1 MVMPLIFTAV
11 LSLGVNEFLG
21 WRLAM
26 IVPGVALFI
35 TGFAYY
41 FLTQDAPDGNYKE
54 LRERGELES
63 SEGKGME
70 SFMMA
75 IKDYRVWALFVIYAA
90 CFGVELTINNVAALY
105 YHDHFQLDVKTAG
118 TYRWLV
124 RFDEHFCT
132 KPRWVF
138 LRFLCKKDG
147 TPRACHVPLR
157 CAVR

>member
-1 MVMPLIFTAV
+1 
-11 LSLGVNEFLG
+11 
-21 WRLAM
+21 M

-54 LRERGELES
+54 LRERGELEP

-70 SFMMA
+70 SFMLA
-75 IKDYRVWALFVIYAA
+75 IKDYRVWALFFIYAA

-105 YHDHFQLDVKTAG
+105 YHDYFQLDVKTAG
-118 TYRWLV
+118 LIAGLFGLMT
-124 RFDEHFCT
+124 
-132 KPRWVF
+132 F
-138 LRFLCKKDG
+138 LHEASVDFSRFLCEKDG
-147 TPRACHVPLR
+147 APRACHVPLC